1 MMSILNSMDEGDSI
15 DSMNSVD
22 GVGEAVAIDGYEG
35 NKTQTKKYKEHVEK
49 CTHKLIL
56 ENNHFLVMRV

>member
-35 NKTQTKKYKEHVEK
+35 NKT
-49 CTHKLIL
+49 
-56 ENNHFLVMRV
+56 